1 MKPRIRSRP
10 IRPGDIDAGSRFAT
24 KRTVPRYP
32 FHARA
37 VIIEPIARTE
47 LSATTSDISEKGC
60 FLESVDRL
68 PANTVIRISIEQ
80 AAETFETWARVAHVQ
95 AGHGTGIAFFNTA
108 AEQQLRIEE
117 WVAELRKIRDL
128 GPPNTTSCLSGGKSK
143 KKSPSS

>member
-1 MKPRIRSRP
+1 MKPTIRSRA

-37 VIIEPIARTE
+37 VIVEPIARTE
-47 LSATTSDISEKGC
+47 LSASTSDISVKGC

-80 AAETFETWARVAHVQ
+80 PAETFETWARVAHVRP
-95 AGHGTGIAFFNTA
+95 GHGSGIAFFNTA
-108 AEQQLRIEE
+108 AEQQLRIEN
-117 WVAELRKIRDL
+117 WVVEL
-128 GPPNTTSCLSGGKSK
+128 SK
-143 KKSPSS
+143 AQDEGQ